1 MIKKQLQF
9 DFLLF
14 ARARAIKNLQKG
26 LRLDELLGK
35 QVQYTLI
42 SNEKETVLPW
52 TPPVWD
58 YYCFDSKGS
67 VSFNSVL
74 CVFVLT

>member
-35 QVQYTLI
+35 QVQYALI
-42 SNEKETVLPW
+42 SNEKETVLP
-52 TPPVWD
+52 
-58 YYCFDSKGS
+58 
-67 VSFNSVL
+67 
-74 CVFVLT
+74 